1 MASGKFHDN
10 LQCVIHKNNINATI
24 NTTKATMLSYIY
36 LRLESNRETRK
47 NLYVTGKQKEYLNDV
62 IIGTDIPLLLVHFQI
77 RTDYK
82 QYSTDDKKPK
92 GNCKEKRRI

>member
-24 NTTKATMLSYIY
+24 NTTKATMFSYIY

-47 NLYVTGKQKEYLNDV
+47 NLYVTGK
-62 IIGTDIPLLLVHFQI
+62 
-77 RTDYK
+77 
-82 QYSTDDKKPK
+82 
-92 GNCKEKRRI
+92 